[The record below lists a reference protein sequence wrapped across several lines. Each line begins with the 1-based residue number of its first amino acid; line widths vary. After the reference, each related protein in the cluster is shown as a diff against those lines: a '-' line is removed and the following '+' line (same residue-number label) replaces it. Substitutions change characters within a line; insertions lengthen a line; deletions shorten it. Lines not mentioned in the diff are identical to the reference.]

1 MFLNGV
7 MVDVRKNRTSGSN
20 PGSAIAGGG
29 SSIGRTH
36 KFIVDPVRD
45 PISNTKKTKTGSAKP
60 MMSVRIRPLPF
71 FSIVYHLCQP
81 YAYPISLV

>member
-1 MFLNGV
+1 MSEKTEPQ
-7 MVDVRKNRTSGSN
+7 VRIPVLQSRE
-20 PGSAIAGGG
+20 G

-71 FSIVYHLCQP
+71 FSIVSHLCQP